1 MVVYVNMV
9 DNNTTGEWQWTEPH
23 YDGARDA
30 EDDDSM
36 SPVPNNSYARPR
48 AQVEAYMA

>member
-23 YDGARDA
+23 YDGVREA
-30 EDDDSM
+30 EDNDSM
-36 SPVPNNSYARPR
+36 SPVAINSYDRPG
-48 AQVEAYMA
+48 AQLEAYMA